1 MNEKPEWE
9 LVDDDARPKQQS
21 GQRDFLFALLGK
33 YPRLKL
39 VGLATAGLIV
49 MTLIAL
55 FSVLVM
61 ASAAVASGVLL
72 FAAWCK
78 TRFSRSR
85 KQYPAHFFGN

>member
-9 LVDDDARPKQQS
+9 LVDDDSRPKQRFDQ
-21 GQRDFLFALLGK
+21 GNFLFALLGK

-39 VGLATAGLIV
+39 AGLATAGLIV

-61 ASAAVASGVLL
+61 ASAAVASAALL
-72 FAAWCK
+72 LIAWCK
-78 TRFSRSR
+78 TRFSRG
-85 KQYPAHFFGN
+85 KKHYPAHFFGN